1 MPIIASQHKWKDK
14 EHVPSA
20 DWPEDCLVQWGG
32 RGVVLL
38 EAPGKSYGTAFFE
51 AFPKSGG
58 FIRGEGPTITEA
70 EAKALEKFRRESAC
84 THLWGRDRWTNGGAI
99 CRKCKAFQTVFAPI
113 VKLGA
118 WKDPLT
124 ATELD
129 FIASGYLRREKGDNP
144 RYLRR
149 IALKAAA
156 AGILLPEPPAAGE
169 EAPGLF
175 DPPDA
180 YILACRRAVRARLA
194 ELLPPRE
201 EATADLTRL
210 FDRMHRRSLERLME
224 DLEEEEGPSPS
235 L

>member
-1 MPIIASQHKWKDK
+1 MK
-14 EHVPSA
+14 

-32 RGVVLL
+32 HGVVLS

-58 FIRGEGPTITEA
+58 FIRGEGPTIAEA
-70 EAKALEKFRRESAC
+70 EAQALEKFHRESAC

-113 VKLGA
+113 VKLGS
-118 WKDPLT
+118 WRDPLT

-129 FIASGYLRREKGDNP
+129 FIACGYLRREDGDNP

-156 AGILLPEPPAAGE
+156 AGIVLPDPPPAGTPR
-169 EAPGLF
+169 PGLF

-180 YILACRRAVRARLA
+180 YVLACRRAVRARLA
-194 ELLPPRE
+194 DLLPRRDA
-201 EATADLTRL
+201 EASGITRF
-210 FDRMHRRSLERLME
+210 FDGMHRRSLERLME
-224 DLEEEEGPSPS
+224 DLEEDEGTSPSP
-235 L
+235 